1 MSDQMENVQPQ
12 EEQVEGGEQVESSE
26 RAEEQAV
33 EDATHEPGARVEQTQ
48 DYEQAEAVESAV
60 TEAMDNT
67 EQAEPE
73 PVEKDEGETGE
84 PAQEERPAKTEAE
97 SAPEP
102 RTESQEEVIAA
113 EVEEPAPGDASEMVA
128 DEVEVSVAGEE
139 GTVDRDE
146 SAMVDGSELSPAS
159 SEGVGDHSGEEATPI
174 NVPGPVA
181 NEPEPWPDPEPVRAA
196 DDGSEL
202 MNQATQH
209 EEVVK
214 DHQGTGG
221 RPGDDVSATPINV
234 PDEANVVDG
243 GEGGRPGG
251 GVSATPINLPREAN
265 MLEGTQDEQVAHV
278 DHWSEVPEPGD
289 DPPPPNLEADTYVET
304 TDRLNENAEIGATPW
319 IRVADDGSELMQEVG
334 ETPELGPEPFPQP
347 LEEGMQVTEELES
360 ESDLQQ
366 EGDSE
371 EEVPIEE
378 DEGAEGTD
386 EAPNWYLHEDS
397 EGNVTVV
404 DENGDPVDSP
414 PKLVYFKGKYYA
426 VYPGDDLPV
435 KEDGTVTDPKKLA
448 QYEIS
453 SYKPSTEGMKV
464 YSGKDG
470 TKVVDENG
478 NPVES
483 PPAVIQ
489 DPKTGKYYFVTE
501 SDPSKLSSLTKS
513 GNFAAA
519 LSQGLIK
526 EAPGYKPSTEG
537 MKIYHDDEGNPT
549 VVDENGKPV
558 DSPPAVVQDPKTGK
572 YYFVTESDPAKLSS
586 FAKSGNFKDALA
598 QGLIQE
604 APSYQPSTD
613 GMKVYSGKDGTTVV
627 DENGKPVESP
637 PAVVQDPKTG
647 KYYFVTET
655 DSAKLSSFT
664 KSGNFQD
671 ALSQGLIKEAS
682 AYQPSTD
689 GMKVYSGKDGTT
701 VVDENGKPVE
711 SPPAVIQ
718 DPKTG
723 KYYFVTETDSAK
735 LSSFTKSGNFQD
747 ALAQGLIKEASAY
760 QSSTEGMK
768 IYPDKDGN
776 ATVVDENGKPVES
789 PPAVIQDPATGKYY
803 FVTETDPAKLSSL
816 AKGNF
821 KDALAQGL
829 IKEASTYQPSWWGKK
844 SV

>member
-60 TEAMDNT
+60 TEVMDNA
-67 EQAEPE
+67 EQAEAKPEPE
-73 PVEKDEGETGE
+73 PVERGEEQTGK
-84 PAQEERPAKTEAE
+84 PAQEDEPAKTEAE
-97 SAPEP
+97 SAPEA

-113 EVEEPAPGDASEMVA
+113 EVEEPAPGDAAEVAA
-128 DEVEVSVAGEE
+128 DEVEASATGEE
-139 GTVDRDE
+139 GTVDRE
-146 SAMVDGSELSPAS
+146 EPGMVDGSELSPAS
-159 SEGVGDHSGEEATPI
+159 SEGEDDQSGEEATPI

-209 EEVVK
+209 EEVAK

-221 RPGDDVSATPINV
+221 RPGGD
-234 PDEANVVDG
+234 
-243 GEGGRPGG
+243 
-251 GVSATPINLPREAN
+251 VSATPINLPREAN
-265 MLEGTQDEQVAHV
+265 VIDGAQGEQVAHV
-278 DHWSEVPEPGD
+278 DHWSEMPDPGD
-289 DPPPPNLEADTYVET
+289 DPPPPNLEGDTYVET
-304 TDRLNENAEIGATPW
+304 GDRLSEDAELEAAPW
-319 IRVADDGSELMQEVG
+319 IRVGDDGSELM
-334 ETPELGPEPFPQP
+334 
-347 LEEGMQVTEELES
+347 EELETNLEAGVEGEISQES
-360 ESDLQQ
+360 ESEETAPEALAE
-366 EGDSE
+366 EGE
-371 EEVPIEE
+371 AEE
-378 DEGAEGTD
+378 DVPSEAEEQKD
-386 EAPNWYLHEDS
+386 APDWYLHEDS

-404 DENGDPVDSP
+404 DENGKPVDSP
-414 PKLVYFKGKYYA
+414 PKIVYFKGKYYA

-435 KEDGTVTDPKKLA
+435 KEDGTVTDPQKLA
-448 QYEIS
+448 DYEIS
-453 SYKPSTEGMKV
+453 AYKPSTEGMKV

-470 TKVVDENG
+470 TTVVDENG

-483 PPAVIQ
+483 PLAVIQ

-501 SDPSKLSSLTKS
+501 SDPAKLSSLTKS

-526 EAPGYKPSTEG
+526 EAPGYKPSTERMKIYHDDEGNPTVVDENGKPVDSPPAVVQDPKTGKYYFVTESDPAKLNSLTKSGNFAAALSQGLIKEAPGYKPSTEGMKIYHDDAGNPTVVDENGKPVDSPPAVVQDPKTGKYYFVTESDPTKLSSLTKSGNFAAALSQGLIKEAPGYKPSAEG

-586 FAKSGNFKDALA
+586 L
-598 QGLIQE
+598 
-604 APSYQPSTD
+604 
-613 GMKVYSGKDGTTVV
+613 
-627 DENGKPVESP
+627 
-637 PAVVQDPKTG
+637 
-647 KYYFVTET
+647 
-655 DSAKLSSFT
+655 T
-664 KSGNFQD
+664 KSGNFAA
-671 ALSQGLIKEAS
+671 ALSQGLIKEAPG
-682 AYQPSTD
+682 YKPSTE
-689 GMKVYSGKDGTT
+689 GMCVYPDKDGNAV

-723 KYYFVTETDSAK
+723 KYYFVTES
-735 LSSFTKSGNFQD
+735 
-747 ALAQGLIKEASAY
+747 
-760 QSSTEGMK
+760 
-768 IYPDKDGN
+768 
-776 ATVVDENGKPVES
+776 
-789 PPAVIQDPATGKYY
+789 
-803 FVTETDPAKLSSL
+803 DPAKLSGL

-821 KDALAQGL
+821 KDALAKGL
-829 IKEASTYQPSWWGKK
+829 IKEASYYKPSWWGKK